1 LDLKFLEMKSIVT
14 TILQRFQNQ
23 VKSQGKSRT
32 GSLQG
37 GAQTIHETVEGPTT
51 LVVEDETPGPTTLVV
66 EDGTP
71 GPTAAVEATKAPVVH
86 EGKATVAVEATKALV
101 VHVGK
106 ATVAAAAT
114 KAQVVQETAD

>member
-1 LDLKFLEMKSIVT
+1 MKSIVT

-37 GAQTIHETVEGPTT
+37 GAQTIHETIEGPTT
-51 LVVEDETPGPTTLVV
+51 LAV

-86 EGKATVAVEATKALV
+86 EGKATVAVVATKALV
-101 VHVGK
+101 VHEGK
-106 ATVAAAAT
+106 ATVAAVAT
-114 KAQVVQETAD
+114 KALVVQETAD